1 MSNEQT
7 PTAPSPL
14 TPHANAPAHASTAT
28 VTPALAVTQTPAS
41 LVATQSEPHA
51 NLQTRIAYF
60 AIGGAIGAIVAL
72 LFAPKPGRELR
83 TDLADAT
90 RKGVDRTRE
99 TAHTI
104 GTKAGE
110 YYEVSKERAAEL
122 YTTASHKAGD
132 VAGAAREHAARRGE
146 QLSAAIEAGK
156 QAYAEEKRRADDFAA
171 IEAAPTYY
179 EADKHDADKSST

>member
-1 MSNEQT
+1 MSNEHSTTNQT
-7 PTAPSPL
+7 PPVAHTNISIPGA
-14 TPHANAPAHASTAT
+14 TP
-28 VTPALAVTQTPAS
+28 VLGVTQTPAS
-41 LVATQSEPHA
+41 LVATHDEPPA

-132 VAGAAREHAARRGE
+132 VAEAAREHATRRGE

-156 QAYAEEKRRADDFAA
+156 QAYVEEKRRADDFAA

-179 EADKHDADKSST
+179 DADKNPT